1 MPISKALGKFA
12 AKVAKQDQSGSVR
25 KLVEEQ
31 SVMEKMVRMKKA
43 DLEDV
48 AETGSSSE
56 KYYAKQELKRRSQG
70 VKAPSSDSRRDT
82 IQKEI
87 DRYPTGAGNKRSAG
101 IDDDE
106 FEPVK
111 QRPGESD
118 KDYVKRWSK
127 SMGIDKIDEEGFRKG
142 GMVKKAPAKKVPA
155 KKPAV
160 KKPAVKKPVKK
171 GK

>member
-12 AKVAKQDQSGSVR
+12 AKVAQRDKSGSVR
-25 KLVEEQ
+25 KTVEEQ
-31 SVMEKMVRMKKA
+31 SMMEGMVRMKKA

-48 AETGSSSE
+48 AKTGSTDE
-56 KYYAKQELKRRSQG
+56 KYYAKQELKRRSEG
-70 VKAPSSDSRRDT
+70 VRAPSSDSRRDT

-87 DRYPTGAGNKRSAG
+87 DRYSDGAGNKRTPG

-106 FEPVK
+106 
-111 QRPGESD
+111 
-118 KDYVKRWSK
+118 
-127 SMGIDKIDEEGFRKG
+127 IRKG
-142 GMVKKAPAKKVPA
+142 GMAKKKVAAKKPAA

-160 KKPAVKKPVKK
+160 KKPIKK

>member
-70 VKAPSSDSRRDT
+70 VKAPVQTAD
-82 IQKEI
+82 EI
-87 DRYPTGAGNKRSAG
+87 LFKKKLIAILLVQETNDLLVLTMMNLNLSNNVPENPTKTTLSVGLNLWESIKLMKK
-101 IDDDE
+101 D
-106 FEPVK
+106 FVK
-111 QRPGESD
+111 A
-118 KDYVKRWSK
+118 VWL
-127 SMGIDKIDEEGFRKG
+127 
-142 GMVKKAPAKKVPA
+142 KKHLPKK
-155 KKPAV
+155 
-160 KKPAVKKPVKK
+160 
-171 GK
+171 

>member
-25 KLVEEQ
+25 KIVEDQ
-31 SVMEKMVRMKKA
+31 STMEKMVRMKKA

-48 AETGSSSE
+48 AKTGSSSE
-56 KYYAKQELKRRSQG
+56 KYYAKQELKRRSEG

-87 DRYPTGAGNKRSAG
+87 DRYPTGAGNKRSPG

-106 FEPVK
+106 
-111 QRPGESD
+111 
-118 KDYVKRWSK
+118 
-127 SMGIDKIDEEGFRKG
+127 FRKG
-142 GMVKKAPAKKVPA
+142 GMVKKKVAA
-155 KKPAV
+155 KKPKAMAYGGAV